1 MKNSQTKREK
11 EKSREKAFTLRAFD
25 YPARTR
31 ERYKCSPLAVRH
43 GDIWDNT
50 MCVFGCVHPAQSV
63 NQVHSVWL
71 IWARLVAHTVVGRDY
86 EVRKIPFSWANKQWM
101 SKSMGRHEPQSIL
114 KASGLDSTPIAESA
128 ISPGAAHSGRKRVE
142 ILLDFSVGLLGPHM
156 ACRTRP
162 QLNTHPNFLSWPT
175 TYSASN

>member
-50 MCVFGCVHPAQSV
+50 MCVFGCVYPAQSV

-114 KASGLDSTPIAESA
+114 KASGLDSTPMAESA
-128 ISPGAAHSGRKRVE
+128 ISPGAGPFGEKNVWRFSLISVSGCWALTWHAGR
-142 ILLDFSVGLLGPHM
+142 SH
-156 ACRTRP
+156 
-162 QLNTHPNFLSWPT
+162 N
-175 TYSASN
+175 